1 MSDHFA
7 LHRRAQDCIAQ
18 AALTNSKRPSCHV
31 QGVYPTHVA
40 RGHGGHLWD
49 HAGRKYLDFICGLG
63 TNILGYGDARV
74 NAAIAAQL
82 PHGASL
88 SFSTHHELETAEKVK
103 ELVPFV
109 DAVKFLKSGSEACSA
124 AIRIARAAT
133 GRHYVLSDAYHGWH
147 DEFVSL
153 TPPAYGV
160 PNDDDGF
167 TRAIEPFHKLD
178 QIDSTVAAVI
188 VEPVVTDASDARRA
202 YLQELRKVCTKHGTL
217 LIFDEVITGFR
228 WPRFTVATNWSITP
242 DLICLGKAI
251 ANGMPLAV
259 VGGKYAVMNCPDEYF
274 VSSTYAG
281 ETLSLVAA
289 KTTMTLLQTKYDL
302 ANLWEHGA
310 QFLDGFNAIWPEA
323 VRIEGYP
330 SRGAFKGDLRARAM
344 FFQEACLAGLLFGPS
359 FFLSFAHLGEMH
371 GVLDTCRDILGRVK
385 RGEVRMK
392 GELPSSPFAERVRAK
407 SA

>member
-1 MSDHFA
+1 M
-7 LHRRAQDCIAQ
+7 HRRSQECIAQ
-18 AALTNSKRPSCHV
+18 SALTNSKRVECHIK
-31 QGVYPTHVA
+31 GVYPSHVA

-82 PHGASL
+82 QHGASL
-88 SFSTHHELETAEKVK
+88 SFSTHHELEAAEKVK

-160 PNDDDGF
+160 PGDEAGF
-167 TRAIEPFHKLD
+167 PRAIEPLRMLD

-188 VEPVVTDASDARRA
+188 VEPVITDASNERRA
-202 YLQELRKVCTKHGTL
+202 FLQELRKVCSRHGTL

-228 WPRFTVATNWSITP
+228 WPRFTVAANWSITP

-251 ANGMPLAV
+251 ANGMPLAA
-259 VGGKYAVMNCPDEYF
+259 VGGKYAVMNTPNEYF

-289 KTTMTLLQTKYDL
+289 KTTMSLLQTKYDL

-344 FFQEACLAGLLFGPS
+344 FFQEACLAGILFGPS

-392 GELPSSPFAERVRAK
+392 GELPISPFAEKLRAQ